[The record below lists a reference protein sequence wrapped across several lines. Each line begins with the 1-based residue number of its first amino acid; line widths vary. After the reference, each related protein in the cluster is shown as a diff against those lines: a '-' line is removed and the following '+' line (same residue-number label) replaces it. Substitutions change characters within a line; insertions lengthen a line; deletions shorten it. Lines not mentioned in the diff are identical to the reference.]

1 MTASE
6 HKLADS
12 GCSRAQ
18 GLAYL
23 READPVIAQLI
34 DSHLGRIV
42 ERFDGPPPAP
52 LSGRGGPG
60 RASARRAESRR
71 KVQTLRAL
79 AKRFDDGRLS
89 IEELQALPDEEVEAA
104 DRGARR
110 RPVDRTASTSYLF
123 ASAFEP
129 QAGSIKP

>member
-42 ERFDGPPPAP
+42 ERFDGPLPTPAQLLAADP
-52 LSGRGGPG
+52 EELRHAGL
-60 RASARRAESRR
+60 SRR

-104 DRGARR
+104 
-110 RPVDRTASTSYLF
+110 
-123 ASAFEP
+123 
-129 QAGSIKP
+129 